1 MFESQ
6 LFDERNGS
14 ISSGSGKICDFGR
27 QAGPEYGAII
37 LRVAGSVNHAQG
49 AGAAPEEKG
58 TMRSDLVIGM
68 AGSGGDG
75 IVSAGEFLIN
85 AAAVEGYH
93 AIMTK
98 SFGPQIRGGESSC
111 RLRLSTVKVMNP
123 GGVLDVAIAL
133 NWEDFL
139 RFGAE
144 LPVGGHTIVIY
155 DSKTG
160 VAPDKIPLEGVKPV
174 TVLSVPI
181 GDMSRK
187 ASGTDKAKN
196 TVVLGLLAGWFGLTP
211 ESILA
216 GLHKKLAKKGP
227 EVFQANERAF
237 ASGMEY
243 TQANPLSSDLRMS
256 PPLDG
261 KGSKLLTDGNDMC
274 AAAALFSGCTF
285 FGGYPITP
293 SSEIMHFL
301 SREIWKY
308 GGTVLQ
314 AEDEIAG
321 IGAVVG
327 ASFAGKKALT
337 ATSGPGMSLKTEML
351 GLATIAELPLVCVN
365 VQRGGP
371 STGIPT
377 KSEQSDLFQAA
388 FSSHGDSIRP
398 VLAPIS
404 VADVFGITVEAFNMA
419 EQYQTPVIILS
430 DQEIGH
436 RKETVDP
443 IDTSAFTVIDRR
455 TPTKTE
461 LENYTRFR
469 ITDTGISPISH
480 PGMAGGNYLASGIE
494 HNEAGAPTAKGEIH
508 AKMNEKRIRKF
519 NPLKLRRDL
528 FIIEGDADAPIALIS
543 WGSVAGVAMEALR
556 MARKEGM
563 KAKLLVP
570 KLLFPI
576 SEQIFNEFLASV
588 KLGLVVEQSHQA
600 QLYRLIRMYVD
611 VPPGMEYLAK
621 SGSNPIL
628 ATEVLERLQALLR
641 SLQRQAKNES
651 EPGLG

>member
-1 MFESQ
+1 
-6 LFDERNGS
+6 
-14 ISSGSGKICDFGR
+14 
-27 QAGPEYGAII
+27 
-37 LRVAGSVNHAQG
+37 
-49 AGAAPEEKG
+49 
-58 TMRSDLVIGM
+58 MRSDLTIGM

-75 IVSAGEFLIN
+75 IVSAGEFLIT
-85 AAAVEGYH
+85 AAALEGYH

-111 RLRLSTVKVMNP
+111 RLRISTDKVLNA
-123 GGVLDVAIAL
+123 GGTLDVAVAL

-144 LPVGGHTIVIY
+144 LPVGGNTIVIY
-155 DSKTG
+155 ESKTG
-160 VAPDKIPLEGVKPV
+160 VAPDKIPLVGVKPAV
-174 TVLSVPI
+174 VLPVPI
-181 GDMSRK
+181 GELSRK
-187 ASGTDKAKN
+187 AAATDKAKN
-196 TVVLGLLAGWFGLTP
+196 TIVLGLLAGWFGIAP
-211 ESILA
+211 QSILA

-237 ASGMEY
+237 ATGIEY
-243 TQANPLSSDLRMS
+243 TQEHPLTGDLHIS
-256 PPLDG
+256 PATDG
-261 KGSKLLTDGNDMC
+261 KGSKMLTDGNDMC
-274 AAAALFSGCTF
+274 AAAALFAGCTF
-285 FGGYPITP
+285 FSGYPITP

-301 SREIWKY
+301 SREIWKH
-308 GGTVLQ
+308 GGTVMQ

-337 ATSGPGMSLKTEML
+337 ATSGPGMSLKTEIL
-351 GLATIAELPLVCVN
+351 GLATIAELPLVCIN

-377 KSEQSDLFQAA
+377 KSEQSDLFAAA
-388 FSSHGDSIRP
+388 FSGHGDAVRP
-398 VLAPIS
+398 VLAPVS
-404 VADVFGITVEAFNMA
+404 VGDAFGITVEAFNIA
-419 EQYQTPVIILS
+419 EYYQTPVIVLS

-443 IDTSAFTVIDRR
+443 IDTSTFKLIERR
-455 TPTKTE
+455 SPTKNE
-461 LENYTRFR
+461 LEPYVRFR
-469 ITDTGISPISH
+469 VTETCISPISH

-508 AKMNEKRIRKF
+508 AKMNEKRIRKL
-519 NPLKLRRDL
+519 NPLKGRRDL
-528 FIIEGDADAPIALIS
+528 FIFEGDVDAPLGLIS
-543 WGSVAGVAMEALR
+543 WGSVAGVTIEALR
-556 MARKEGM
+556 MARAEGI

-576 SEQIFNEFLASV
+576 SEEIFSEFLASV
-588 KLGLVVEQSHQA
+588 KMGLVVEQSHQA

-611 VPPGMEYLAK
+611 MPHRMEYLAK

-628 ATEVLERLQALLR
+628 ASEVLERLRGLLR
-641 SLQRQAKNES
+641 SLQRQVKNEP
-651 EPGLG
+651 EPDLG